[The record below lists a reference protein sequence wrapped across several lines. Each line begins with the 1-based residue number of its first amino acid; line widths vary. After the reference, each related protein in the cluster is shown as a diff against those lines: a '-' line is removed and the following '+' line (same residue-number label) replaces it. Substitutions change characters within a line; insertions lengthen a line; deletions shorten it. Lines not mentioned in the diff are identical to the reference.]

1 MVKLMLKVDTV
12 EGENLAILL
21 SRLVG
26 RFWVTH
32 ICSLYRVGEFI
43 LILMVLWKETRT
55 LGESK
60 FLSFIWGT

>member
-12 EGENLAILL
+12 EGENLAIVL

-26 RFWVTH
+26 RLWVTH

-43 LILMVLWKETRT
+43 LVFMVL
-55 LGESK
+55 
-60 FLSFIWGT
+60 